1 MFKRITASYKS
12 TSLTGEPVTSVRR
25 RRTWDLD
32 SPGTRLCRSNCHS
45 NSICNKRKVSW
56 KLTIFWH
63 VCLFKT
69 DAAKMSKRLLRK
81 WDNRIGR

>member
-1 MFKRITASYKS
+1 MFERITVSYKP

-32 SPGTRLCRSNCHS
+32 SPGTRLCRSNCHN

-56 KLTIFWH
+56 NS
-63 VCLFKT
+63 LFFDIVVFLKQVLQRWVK
-69 DAAKMSKRLLRK
+69 DY
-81 WDNRIGR
+81 

>member
-1 MFKRITASYKS
+1 MFERITASYKP

-45 NSICNKRKVSW
+45 NSICNKKKFHENS
-56 KLTIFWH
+56 
-63 VCLFKT
+63 LFFDMVVFLKQ
-69 DAAKMSKRLLRK
+69 MLQR
-81 WDNRIGR
+81 